1 MMKKWNI
8 YADNDLC
15 MFFIMIPKLTVEVIL
30 LSDWNEQ
37 AAPNNNIPPRM
48 IKPNELFDLKTN
60 HEFSE
65 ELSDGGERD
74 EFIQHQKKIKK

>member
-1 MMKKWNI
+1 M
-8 YADNDLC
+8 
-15 MFFIMIPKLTVEVIL
+15 
-30 LSDWNEQ
+30 SDWNKQ

-48 IKPNELFDLKTN
+48 VKPHELLDLNKD